1 MISTALDLAEDEERV
16 RKAGGWNR
24 FAAWRLKAFNE
35 SGLSD
40 HSPVF
45 RVCRDLEARLGIA
58 EGKVARP
65 DYRDYLADLIEER
78 FGSRYRFCEATGID
92 PGQLSR
98 VFTGKADLSAELLRR
113 ALGALDAHI
122 EVRPNPRGVGD
133 PQPGRG
139 RRRPGG
145 GPDVGGAT
153 RRGTGAYDRGQDP
166 AIRAR

>member
-1 MISTALDLAEDEERV
+1 MKNEYRTITGRTLDLSGLTGAERKLLREALECV

-24 FAAWRLKAFNE
+24 FAAWWLKAFNE
-35 SGLSD
+35 SGLGD

-113 ALGALDAHI
+113 ALGALGAHI
-122 EVRPNPRGVGD
+122 EVRPNRE
-133 PQPGRG
+133 
-139 RRRPGG
+139 
-145 GPDVGGAT
+145 AS
-153 RRGTGAYDRGQDP
+153 
-166 AIRAR
+166 AILNRDEAVASLAEALR

>member
-24 FAAWRLKAFNE
+24 FATWWLKAFNE
-35 SGLSD
+35 SGLDD

-122 EVRPNPRGVGD
+122 EVRPNRE
-133 PQPGRG
+133 
-139 RRRPGG
+139 
-145 GPDVGGAT
+145 AS
-153 RRGTGAYDRGQDP
+153 
-166 AIRAR
+166 AILNRDEAVASLAEALR

>member
-1 MISTALDLAEDEERV
+1 MKNEYRTITGRTLDLSGLTGAERKLLREALERV

-24 FAAWRLKAFNE
+24 FAAWWLKAFNE
-35 SGLSD
+35 SGLDD

-122 EVRPNPRGVGD
+122 EVRPNRE
-133 PQPGRG
+133 
-139 RRRPGG
+139 
-145 GPDVGGAT
+145 AS
-153 RRGTGAYDRGQDP
+153 
-166 AIRAR
+166 AILNRDEAVASLAEALR